1 MTVGE
6 NLKQADTTFTDR
18 ARQLDAEEEARKKA
32 EKEAKK
38 SPFNNFVQV
47 NLDYTNQIIKL
58 ARISPKGAQ
67 IFAFLVEHMD
77 GYNALVCSST
87 VIQEALGMS
96 RASVTRAVK
105 VLKDSKF
112 IDIKKS
118 GTTNVYLINSELVWK
133 SWGTNYKYAEFNA
146 KVIVSESEQE
156 QEKPET
162 KVKTRKKPTA
172 EVVKKGG
179 AANGETVASDD

>member
-6 NLKQADTTFTDR
+6 NLKQADTTFADR
-18 ARQLDAEEEARKKA
+18 ARQLEEQEEEARKA

-47 NLDYTNQIIKL
+47 NLDYTNQIIQL
-58 ARISPKGAQ
+58 ARTSSKAAQ
-67 IFAFLVEHMD
+67 VFAFLVEHMD
-77 GYNALVCSST
+77 GYNALVCSFA
-87 VIQEALGMS
+87 VIQEALDMS
-96 RASVTRAVK
+96 RASAARAVK

-146 KVIVSESEQE
+146 KVLIAESEQE
-156 QEKPET
+156 HEKPET
-162 KVKTRKKPTA
+162 KVKTRKKSTA
-172 EVVKKGG
+172 EVVQKKAG
-179 AANGETVASDD
+179 ADNG

>member
-6 NLKQADTTFTDR
+6 NLKQADTTFADR
-18 ARQLDAEEEARKKA
+18 ARQLEEQEEEARKA

-47 NLDYTNQIIKL
+47 NLDYTNQIIQL

-77 GYNALVCSST
+77 GYNALVCSSA
-87 VIQEALGMS
+87 VLQEALGMS

-146 KVIVSESEQE
+146 KVLIAESEQE
-156 QEKPET
+156 HEKPET
-162 KVKTRKKPTA
+162 KVKTRKKSTA
-172 EVVKKGG
+172 EVVQKKAG
-179 AANGETVASDD
+179 ADNG